1 MADADVDALAREIV
15 DWYLDPE
22 PGFATHMGIH
32 EYDHLMPDGRLKAKL
47 DEIKAG
53 KAFKKKADAISPK
66 GLSIARTI
74 DLAALRNTINLSLF
88 EEEELRFWES
98 MPGAPSTVGGALFS
112 LFMRDF
118 APLPERLHSITERLE
133 RTTKYVD
140 QTKERLPK
148 PGEPGAGVAAR
159 AGRRLPLF
167 LGGLR

>member
-1 MADADVDALAREIV
+1 MADADVDALAREIF
-15 DWYLDPE
+15 DWYLEHE
-22 PGFATHMGIH
+22 PVFATHMGIH

-98 MPGAPSTVGGALFS
+98 MPGAPSTVAALCSRSSCGTSHRFPS
-112 LFMRDF
+112 GSTRS
-118 APLPERLHSITERLE
+118 RS
-133 RTTKYVD
+133 VSS
-140 QTKERLPK
+140 
-148 PGEPGAGVAAR
+148 
-159 AGRRLPLF
+159 GRRSTWIRRRSGSRSP
-167 LGGLR
+167 